1 MNAIER
7 LKRDHAILRSKLDI
21 LESALQFGPRMWFV
35 LREVCFTLSRQLTD
49 HIRREEELVARCR
62 RSLSQRA
69 ALHITVE
76 HRDEPQVLRT
86 INRLFVETRGES
98 LTKVRPVLANLIERL
113 RRHMDEEEVELFP
126 VLERELSDPAG
137 DGRAGAR
144 PDGVAPLEETMT
156 VNRIIQEHPTT
167 QQVFRRL
174 FVNVPF
180 EGATCLDEVAWCHG
194 MAPQEL
200 LQQLDQAITSEGF

>member
-76 HRDEPQVLRT
+76 HRDEP
-86 INRLFVETRGES
+86 
-98 LTKVRPVLANLIERL
+98 
-113 RRHMDEEEVELFP
+113 
-126 VLERELSDPAG
+126 
-137 DGRAGAR
+137 
-144 PDGVAPLEETMT
+144 
-156 VNRIIQEHPTT
+156 
-167 QQVFRRL
+167 
-174 FVNVPF
+174 
-180 EGATCLDEVAWCHG
+180 
-194 MAPQEL
+194 
-200 LQQLDQAITSEGF
+200 